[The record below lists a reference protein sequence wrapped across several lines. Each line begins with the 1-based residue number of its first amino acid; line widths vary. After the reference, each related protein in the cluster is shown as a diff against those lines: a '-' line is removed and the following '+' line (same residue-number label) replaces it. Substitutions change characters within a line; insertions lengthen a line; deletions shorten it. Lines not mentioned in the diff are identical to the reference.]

1 MKGKDLLLALE
12 QAVFDRDS
20 AALGSLLAEPDGG
33 SLPAGEAVRAM
44 ARGMERVR
52 GRLRDQEIS
61 IPEFLLSIDVF
72 REGLRKI
79 AGAAGRNSV
88 GRGDPGDDEER
99 RTVVIG
105 VVEGD
110 THDMG
115 KNIVAAVLEASGFR
129 VVDVGRD
136 VPRDVFL
143 SALKET
149 KASILA
155 LSTMMSTPLE
165 NMREVIEWTR
175 RLHPDVKILVG
186 GAPLDERIAAAIGAD
201 GYAESA
207 VTAPEEA
214 SRLVGKTRRAAKA
227 APVPKSG

>member
-1 MKGKDLLLALE
+1 MR
-12 QAVFDRDS
+12 QA
-20 AALGSLLAEPDGG
+20 GG
-33 SLPAGEAVRAM
+33 
-44 ARGMERVR
+44 
-52 GRLRDQEIS
+52 
-61 IPEFLLSIDVF
+61 
-72 REGLRKI
+72 
-79 AGAAGRNSV
+79 
-88 GRGDPGDDEER
+88 DEEEN

-115 KNIVAAVLEASGFR
+115 KNIVAAVLEASGYR

-143 SALKET
+143 SALEET
-149 KASILA
+149 RASILA

-165 NMREVIEWTR
+165 NMREVIQWTR

-186 GAPLDERIAAAIGAD
+186 GAPLDERIAAALGAD

-214 SRLVGKTRRAAKA
+214 SRLVAKTRRAVKA
-227 APVPKSG
+227 APAPKAG